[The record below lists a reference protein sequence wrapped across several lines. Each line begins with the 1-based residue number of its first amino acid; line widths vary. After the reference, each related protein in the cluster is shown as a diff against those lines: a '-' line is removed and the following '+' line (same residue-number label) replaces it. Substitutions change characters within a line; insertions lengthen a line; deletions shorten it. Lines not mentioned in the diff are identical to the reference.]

1 MTNKNESPKI
11 LFQGYNE
18 ALQDIVV
25 GSYLYQPIYDP
36 STEQHYSHWI
46 VRDDGFKY
54 PVLKPT
60 VKRFYKRN
68 MKKEFYPEYKEMLRR
83 INTVV
88 HAKNINKKEMAASLQ
103 KDPSSLYKILTGH
116 KSPRTYTMDDV
127 LYYLNLEYKIDGIG
141 GKYYEDIVSY
151 VNEAIVKRKISKRS
165 IYKKAGIGV
174 DSLQSFLEGKSVNM
188 SVMISVL
195 KVLGMDIEII

>member
-1 MTNKNESPKI
+1 MKNDDSPKI

-25 GSYLYQPIYDP
+25 GSYLYQPIYDT
-36 STEQHYSHWI
+36 STEKHYSHWI

-83 INTVV
+83 INTVIHV
-88 HAKNINKKEMAASLQ
+88 KNINKIQMADSLQ
-103 KDPSSLYKILTGH
+103 KNPSSLYKILTGYE
-116 KSPRTYTMDDV
+116 SPRTYTMDDI
-127 LYYLNLEYKIDGIG
+127 LYYLNLEYKVDGIS
-141 GKYYEDIVSY
+141 GKYYEDVVSY
-151 VNEAIVKRKISKRS
+151 INETIIKRKISKKS
-165 IYKKAGIGV
+165 LQGKAGIGV
-174 DSLQSFLEGKSVNM
+174 DSLRSFLEGKSVSM

-195 KVLGMDIEII
+195 RALGMDIEVI